1 MKSTVIPAPRR
12 SGRPYV
18 LRAAPVLSAL
28 LLAGVVGCGGG
39 DAAAPP
45 DLSAPPTNVRW
56 VPFQGVS
63 LPHSDQGPTAQTDGA
78 ATGFEQ
84 TPTGAGVAAM
94 VHAVRLAI
102 ADDGQWSN
110 IVAREVVPGPAKD
123 EWAVN
128 RVQLS
133 ISGPADPVYAPRLLG
148 YRITEY
154 SDQRAAVDVYS
165 EYSDSSRAVNHTTV
179 EWFARDWRLR
189 LPDPESTT
197 RPIDPVT
204 ELPSDTVKVEAPK

>member
-1 MKSTVIPAPRR
+1 MNSTVIPAARR
-12 SGRPYV
+12 FRRPCAAVV
-18 LRAAPVLSAL
+18 LAAAA
-28 LLAGVVGCGGG
+28 LLAGAVGCGDG
-39 DAAAPP
+39 DTTAPP

-56 VPFQGVS
+56 IAFQGVS
-63 LPHSDQGPTAQTDGA
+63 LPHTDQGPSAETNGA
-78 ATGFEQ
+78 ATGFEHS
-84 TPTGAGVAAM
+84 PPGAAVAAM
-94 VHAVRLAI
+94 VHTVRLSV

-154 SDQRAAVDVYS
+154 TDQRAAVDVYS
-165 EYSDSSRAVNHTTV
+165 EYSDSSRAVNHTVV
-179 EWFARDWRLR
+179 EWFAQDWRLR

-197 RPIDPVT
+197 RPIDAVD
-204 ELPSDTVKVEAPK
+204 ELPSDTVKLEAPK